1 MHKLSGRDQVCQ
13 EATPAAV
20 AEAPACAFERSYLGL
35 SAAWEWSVPQ
45 PLEAAATF
53 SRVQASSDPH
63 CLELPVLESTLPK
76 FEAA

>member
-1 MHKLSGRDQVCQ
+1 MCK

-20 AEAPACAFERSYLGL
+20 AKAPACAFERSYLGL
-35 SAAWEWSVPQ
+35 SAAWKRSAPQ

-53 SRVQASSDPH
+53 SRAQASSIQH